1 MTVLL
6 PCPDRIP
13 PVAVP
18 KFAQCCGMTEGHGH
32 SLYPLAEISI
42 VLSLTASLG
51 LLLFLSWRPG
61 GVTSVAP

>member
-51 LLLFLSWRPG
+51 LLLFLS
-61 GVTSVAP
+61 